1 MPNRVA
7 GGVSTPEDTAAEGIE
22 GRFGSSSRKRILKLY
37 GLIAIG
43 IVIVNFALR
52 AGSGMTAPKGD
63 GGEAA
68 QAEGGHGAVDVHA
81 IFWKLL
87 LAIAVIIL
95 VSRLCGALFS
105 RINQPQVMG
114 EIVGGILLGP
124 SLLGAVAPQVSEFLF
139 ADQVMPF
146 IDVLAQVGLV
156 LFMFLIGVELDVRL
170 IKGHGEAAAVVSHA
184 SIVGP
189 FVTGVLLA
197 LGIFT
202 TLGSEEG
209 RFLPFALFLGAS
221 MSITAFPVLAR
232 ILAERGLHKTRLGT
246 VTITCAAVDDVTAWC
261 MLAVVIAVAAAT
273 GIGGAFVTIA
283 LAIAFVAFMIAVVR
297 PLLARIAKYHD
308 ENGELGGT
316 ILALIFVGLLLSAL
330 ATDRIGIHAIFGA
343 FLFGAIMPQHSKFI
357 HELTLKLED
366 FSVIFLLPLFF
377 AYSGLRTEIGQ
388 LGTDLRL
395 WGFAVLIIAVAI
407 IGKWGG
413 STLAARYV
421 GLTWRESLAVG
432 ILMNCRG
439 LTELVILNIGLD
451 LGVIPPALFA
461 MLVLMALVTT
471 FMTTPILS
479 RIYSP
484 EQQARMVAEES
495 GEELTEEV
503 WRVLVHVPNLERA
516 HELVHTALSLAGGQG
531 ERVEVVLMR
540 TVQLGEGVYLG
551 TDATT
556 ALDSLKPLVDFVEGA
571 GYTAVPL
578 AVPTRSLDETI
589 VRVAMERKP
598 NLILLPWRRPFFGS
612 RFLAGSIGNVLREA
626 EADVAVLIDPAGAGL
641 DLTRDEEV
649 LVPYGSG
656 FHEEVALDLALRIA
670 KDHSTSVRLLGGV
683 AGDAATSDADADGAH
698 LLASVAAEAY
708 KRSGVW
714 TTAATEGNDMVGAAI
729 EGAKRA
735 GLVVLGVSDEWAHE
749 KHSLGRVREA
759 VAARSTTPILLVRRH
774 AQPKRRWIG
783 RGKEWMTTTGEI
795 DLRRLEDIAE
805 AGDVETAA
813 EEALRKSW

>member
-1 MPNRVA
+1 MPNQQA
-7 GGVSTPEDTAAEGIE
+7 GGVSTPQDTLEPAPAEGIE
-22 GRFGSSSRKRILKLY
+22 GRFGSSSKKRILKLY

-52 AGSGMTAPKGD
+52 AGSGMSAPKGG
-63 GGEAA
+63 GGETARE
-68 QAEGGHGAVDVHA
+68 EGSHGAVDVHA

-95 VSRLCGALFS
+95 VSRLCGALFR

-139 ADQVMPF
+139 AEQVMPF

-202 TLGSEEG
+202 TLGSAEG

-357 HELTLKLED
+357 HELTIKLED

-439 LTELVILNIGLD
+439 LTEL
-451 LGVIPPALFA
+451 
-461 MLVLMALVTT
+461 
-471 FMTTPILS
+471 
-479 RIYSP
+479 
-484 EQQARMVAEES
+484 
-495 GEELTEEV
+495 
-503 WRVLVHVPNLERA
+503 
-516 HELVHTALSLAGGQG
+516 
-531 ERVEVVLMR
+531 
-540 TVQLGEGVYLG
+540 
-551 TDATT
+551 
-556 ALDSLKPLVDFVEGA
+556 
-571 GYTAVPL
+571 
-578 AVPTRSLDETI
+578 
-589 VRVAMERKP
+589 
-598 NLILLPWRRPFFGS
+598 
-612 RFLAGSIGNVLREA
+612 
-626 EADVAVLIDPAGAGL
+626 
-641 DLTRDEEV
+641 
-649 LVPYGSG
+649 
-656 FHEEVALDLALRIA
+656 
-670 KDHSTSVRLLGGV
+670 
-683 AGDAATSDADADGAH
+683 
-698 LLASVAAEAY
+698 
-708 KRSGVW
+708 
-714 TTAATEGNDMVGAAI
+714 
-729 EGAKRA
+729 
-735 GLVVLGVSDEWAHE
+735 
-749 KHSLGRVREA
+749 
-759 VAARSTTPILLVRRH
+759 
-774 AQPKRRWIG
+774 
-783 RGKEWMTTTGEI
+783 
-795 DLRRLEDIAE
+795 
-805 AGDVETAA
+805 
-813 EEALRKSW
+813 

>member
-1 MPNRVA
+1 MPNNPA
-7 GGVSTPEDTAAEGIE
+7 GEATTPANDVMHADGIE
-22 GRFGSSSRKRILKLY
+22 GRFASSSKQRILKLY

-43 IVIVNFALR
+43 VAIVYFVLQSGAGLR
-52 AGSGMTAPKGD
+52 SPKSD
-63 GGEAA
+63 GGESA
-68 QAEGGHGAVDVHA
+68 QAEGGQGAVEVHA

-95 VSRLCGALFS
+95 VSRLYGALFR
-105 RINQPQVMG
+105 RIKQPQVMG

-124 SLLGAVAPQVSEFLF
+124 SLLGAVAPEVSAFLF
-139 ADQVMPF
+139 TDQVLPF

-170 IKGHGEAAAVVSHA
+170 IRGHGEAAAVVSHA

-189 FVTGVLLA
+189 FVTGVVLA

-209 RFLPFALFLGAS
+209 KFLPFALFLGAS

-273 GIGGAFVTIA
+273 GIGGAFVTIGMSVV
-283 LAIAFVAFMIAVVR
+283 FVVFMIAVVR

-395 WGFAVLIIAVAI
+395 WGFAALIIAVAI
-407 IGKWGG
+407 VGKWGG
-413 STLAARYV
+413 SALAARYV

-471 FMTTPILS
+471 FMTTPILD

-484 EQQARMVAEES
+484 EQQAQMVAEEA
-495 GEELTEEV
+495 GEGASEPT

-516 HELVHTALSLAGGQG
+516 HELVHTAISLAGGQG
-531 ERVEVVLMR
+531 DRIEVVLLR
-540 TVQLGEGVYLG
+540 TVGLGDGVFR
-551 TDATT
+551 TDDAEQATN
-556 ALDSLKPLVDFVEGA
+556 SLKPLVEFVKGA
-571 GYTAVPL
+571 GYDAVPL
-578 AVPTRSLDETI
+578 AVPTRSLDQTL
-589 VRVAMERKP
+589 VRVAAEHKP
-598 NLILLPWRRPFFGS
+598 NLILLPWRRPLFGS
-612 RFLAGSIGNVLREA
+612 RFLGGSIGAVLRDA
-626 EADVAVLIDPAGAGL
+626 EADVAVLVDPAGVGI
-641 DLTRDEEV
+641 DLGGDDEV
-649 LVPYGSG
+649 LVPYGAG
-656 FHEEVALDLALRIA
+656 FHEEVALDLALRLA
-670 KDHSTSVRLLGGV
+670 KERGATVKLLGH
-683 AGDAATSDADADGAH
+683 AGEASNSDDGAH
-698 LLASVAAEAY
+698 RLASVAAEAY

-714 TTAATEGNDMVGAAI
+714 TTAAAEGGDVVGAAI
-729 EGAKRA
+729 EGAKHA
-735 GLVVLGVSDEWAHE
+735 GVVVLGVSDEWAHE
-749 KHSLGRVREA
+749 KQSLGRLREA

-774 AQPKRRWIG
+774 AQPKRRWLG
-783 RGKEWMTTTGEI
+783 GKHREWMTTTGEI
-795 DLRRLEDIAE
+795 DLRGLEDIAE
-805 AGDVETAA
+805 AGDIETAA
-813 EEALRKSW
+813 EETLRKS

>member
-1 MPNRVA
+1 MPNKPA
-7 GGVSTPEDTAAEGIE
+7 GGVTT
-22 GRFGSSSRKRILKLY
+22 FGSSSKARVFKIY
-37 GLIAIG
+37 GLLTVFALLSL
-43 IVIVNFALR
+43 NFVLR
-52 AGSGMTAPKGD
+52 AGSNLRAPKPE
-63 GGEAA
+63 GESAH
-68 QAEGGHGAVDVHA
+68 AEGGHGAIDVHE

-87 LAIAVIIL
+87 LAVAVIIL
-95 VSRLCGALFS
+95 VSRLCGALFR

-124 SLLGAVAPQVSEFLF
+124 SLLGAIAPQVSEFLF
-139 ADQVMPF
+139 TDQVLPF
-146 IDVLAQVGLV
+146 LDVLAQIGLV

-170 IKGHGEAAAVVSHA
+170 IRGNGQAAAVVSHA

-189 FVTGVLLA
+189 FITGVLLA
-197 LGIFT
+197 LAIFT

-209 RFLPFALFLGAS
+209 EFLPFALFLGAS

-246 VTITCAAVDDVTAWC
+246 VAITCAAVDDVTAWC
-261 MLAVVIAVAAAT
+261 LLAVVIAVAAAS
-273 GIGGAFVTIA
+273 GLGGAFVTIG
-283 LAIAFVAFMIAVVR
+283 LAVVFVAFMIAVVR
-297 PLLARIAKYHD
+297 PLLARIARYHD

-316 ILALIFVGLLLSAL
+316 LLALIFVGVLLSAL

-357 HELTLKLED
+357 HELTIKLED

-377 AYSGLRTEIGQ
+377 AYSGLRTELGQ

-395 WGFAVLIIAVAI
+395 WGFAALVIAVAI

-413 STLAARYV
+413 SALAARYV

-471 FMTTPILS
+471 FMTTPILA

-495 GEELTEEV
+495 GEGDAAEET

-516 HELVHTALSLAGGQG
+516 HELVHTALSLADGQG
-531 ERVEVVLMR
+531 DRIEVVLVR
-540 TVQLGEGVYLG
+540 TVHLGDGVFRG
-551 TDATT
+551 RDAEQ
-556 ALDSLKPLVDFVEGA
+556 ALESLKPLVEFVQGA
-571 GYTAVPL
+571 GYEAVPL
-578 AVPTRSLDETI
+578 AVPTRSVDETL
-589 VRVAMERKP
+589 VRVAAERCP
-598 NLILLPWRRPFFGS
+598 NLILLPWRRPLFGS
-612 RFLAGSIGNVLREA
+612 KFLGGSVGAVLRDA
-626 EADVAVLIDPAGAGL
+626 QADVAVLVDPAGAGINVGA
-641 DLTRDEEV
+641 DNEV
-649 LVPYGSG
+649 LVPYGAG
-656 FHEEVALDLALRIA
+656 FHEEVALDLGLRLA
-670 KDHSTSVRLLGGV
+670 KENGASVRLLGQGV
-683 AGDAATSDADADGAH
+683 SGDHAHELAT
-698 LLASVAAEAY
+698 VAAEAY

-714 TTAATEGNDMVGAAI
+714 TTAAAEGEDVVGAAI
-729 EGAKRA
+729 EGAKQA
-735 GLVVLGVSDEWAHE
+735 GVVVLGVSDEWAHE
-749 KHSLGRVREA
+749 KQSLGRLREA

-774 AQPKRRWIG
+774 AQPKRRWLG
-783 RGKEWMTTTGEI
+783 GKHREWMTTSGDI
-795 DLRRLEDIAE
+795 DLRGLEDIAE

-813 EEALRKSW
+813 EETLRKS